1 MWLAFLIMFIITA
14 GISWLWANG
23 IEKADKYQKENPN
36 VDMTKGWLE
45 WDDNKVTT
53 EGEL

>member
-1 MWLAFLIMFIITA
+1 MWLAFLTMFIIAA

-36 VDMTKGWLE
+36 VDMTKGWLD
-45 WDDNKVTT
+45 WDYETAHT